1 MGVVVCQKDRKTL
14 WKENQN
20 LKREIEIKENELIS
34 KERENNEKIRMLKNN
49 NELLKNYCINLQSQL
64 LSLIQQNNFQWNFI
78 NSMNAHGNINQFLLN
93 PNNNTNNGQPV
104 IINMVF
110 IINQKDIYTLPVLSH
125 YKLND
130 IFQNICSKLN
140 YTINK
145 NKIRF
150 TYNAEDITQYFFSN
164 QEVRSLNIRCDNPT
178 INVTL

>member
-1 MGVVVCQKDRKTL
+1 MGVVVCQKDMKTL

-130 IFQNICSKLN
+130 IFQNICSKMN